1 MYYAWL
7 RVCVTNWSVVLWTG
21 RSAGAALFRNA
32 DTFKPAVSL
41 FPLALTSCV
50 LQAFGAPTIIATD
63 ANNKKQMIFGSDR
76 MPILADI
83 LEEKYEGP
91 LLELNKA
98 KL

>member
-1 MYYAWL
+1 MHGWEYVL
-7 RVCVTNWSVVLWTG
+7 RTGQLCYGQVGLQVLRFFKMPTRWNP
-21 RSAGAALFRNA
+21 LFL
-32 DTFKPAVSL
+32 L
-41 FPLALTSCV
+41 FPLALTSYV

>member
-1 MYYAWL
+1 MPRFA
-7 RVCVTNWSVVLWTG
+7 S
-21 RSAGAALFRNA
+21 AALFSKCRPIE
-32 DTFKPAVSL
+32 T
-41 FPLALTSCV
+41 LTLYV